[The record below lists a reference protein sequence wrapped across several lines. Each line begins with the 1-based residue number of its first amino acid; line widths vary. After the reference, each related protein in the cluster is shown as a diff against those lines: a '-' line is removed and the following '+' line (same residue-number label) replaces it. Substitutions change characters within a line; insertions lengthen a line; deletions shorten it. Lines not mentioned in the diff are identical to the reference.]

1 MAEFMEVMCAARR
14 MCKSID
20 DCADC
25 PLTDLCYFDKYLKEY
40 DGSLIQQEAV
50 IMKWDAEN
58 PELRFPTWREWQQE
72 NFPEANGAMCP
83 CAFMRMVDAHCV
95 DYNGRNSCMDCAKQ
109 QIPADIAEKLGI
121 KPIPIKPQESIV
133 DEHEHTKNRAYNL
146 NHYLNWFNDVVP
158 KACEKAL
165 RDFAECRGV
174 RENELL

>member
-58 PELRFPTWREWQQE
+58 PELRYPTWREWHQS
-72 NFPEANGAMCP
+72 NFPDAYEYISP
-83 CAFMRMVDAHCV
+83 CAFMDRDNKC
-95 DYNGRNSCMDCAKQ
+95 RNDCLECREHP
-109 QIPADIAEKLGI
+109 IPADIAQKLGI
-121 KPIPIKPQESIV
+121 KPIPVEPQETLV
-133 DEHEHTKNRAYNL
+133 DEYERLRNRAENL
-146 NHYLNWFNDVVP
+146 NLYLRHVQKNYPAVFG
-158 KACEKAL
+158 AL
-165 RDFAECRGV
+165 GKKFSGLPGFEMVEG
-174 RENELL
+174 